1 MLVARLVLLSALAAA
16 HAAPQVTI
24 GRTTLS
30 GRDVGNNV
38 EFFGGL
44 AFLCSY

>member
-1 MLVARLVLLSALAAA
+1 MLVTQLVLLSALAAA
-16 HAAPQVTI
+16 HAAPQVKI

-30 GRDVGNNV
+30 GRDVGTNV

-44 AFLCSY
+44 